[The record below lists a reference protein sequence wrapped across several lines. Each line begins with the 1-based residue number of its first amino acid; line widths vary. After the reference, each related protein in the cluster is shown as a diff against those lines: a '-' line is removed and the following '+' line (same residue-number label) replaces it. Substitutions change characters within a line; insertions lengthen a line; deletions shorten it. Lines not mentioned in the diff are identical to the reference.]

1 MDRAMVM
8 HDCDLNARPSWALCA
23 PRPVI
28 EVGRAMPKILIP
40 CREQICYLYFEV
52 LAHYQ
57 TSFVM
62 LIRYLVSHSQLFVI
76 LADTPGYSRF
86 LSAPILESCT
96 PRVTTISS
104 PAVNA
109 V

>member
-1 MDRAMVM
+1 
-8 HDCDLNARPSWALCA
+8 
-23 PRPVI
+23 
-28 EVGRAMPKILIP
+28 MPKILIP

-62 LIRYLVSHSQLFVI
+62 LVRFLVSHSQLFVI

-86 LSAPILESCT
+86 LSAPILEFLYPARHYYIISCSQCCINT
-96 PRVTTISS
+96 ASFLLRSRFAASFHVRFEVAAIST
-104 PAVNA
+104 
-109 V
+109 